1 MKFIFCQQTKRQRF
15 LQIDTIILAVCDQA
29 YPNPQNNKFA
39 ISLQYLKKKVSDGVS
54 FLHEDKHVSFLQID
68 TIILM
73 GMVKQSQKEVR
84 NGINFL
90 HADKHQSFYKLAL

>member
-15 LQIDTIILAVCDQA
+15 LQIDTIILAVCGQA

-54 FLHEDKHVSFLQID
+54 FLHEDKHVSWYYNTIVD
-68 TIILM
+68 TNWYYNLD
-73 GMVKQSQKEVR
+73 G
-84 NGINFL
+84 NGQ
-90 HADKHQSFYKLAL
+90 AVPKRS